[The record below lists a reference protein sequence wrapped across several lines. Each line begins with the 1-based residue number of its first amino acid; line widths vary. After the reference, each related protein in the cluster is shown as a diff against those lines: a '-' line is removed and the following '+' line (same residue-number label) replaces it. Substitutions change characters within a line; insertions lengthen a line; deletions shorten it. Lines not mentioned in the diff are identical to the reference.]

1 MGNGHRERGSERR
14 RVYESNDPGRRER
27 RAGAIIGDVSD
38 LAQEGLNRMRSTGRA
53 AFAVLAAVLAAVV
66 VAGCGGG
73 DEPSTSGG
81 GSGGGASSGA
91 TPIRIAFSTWN
102 GYIGIVIGV
111 KEGLFEK
118 AGVKVDYTIVE
129 DPVQRFN
136 ALKSGSLDA
145 IATTPDTFSRTYANG
160 IETVQVLGLD
170 ASQGGDGIVA
180 EKSVQSVADLKGQK
194 VGVSAGST
202 SQWFLAYVL
211 DQNGLSLD
219 DVEQVDMTSGDAGS
233 AFAAGRI
240 PAAVTWEPWLSK
252 TEKNPDGHVLVSSE
266 KYPTIITDQVAF
278 TPDFIKQHPDSV
290 RRFIKGYQAAVD
302 FLHSNEDQAFEDVAD
317 YLGQTPDEIKAT
329 LKTVPVWGV
338 KESQDYYGTKDDPG
352 PIYDIFKKS
361 GEFWKGLGE
370 IDSVPDPKGAID
382 PSFVQ
387 QAAG

>member
-1 MGNGHRERGSERR
+1 
-14 RVYESNDPGRRER
+14 VYESNDPGGP
-27 RAGAIIGDVSD
+27 APPAPAATGARKSRG
-38 LAQEGLNRMRSTGRA
+38 AA
-53 AFAVLAAVLAAVV
+53 AFALLAVLLALLA
-66 VAGCGGG
+66 AGCGGDG
-73 DEPSTSGG
+73 DNASNEAQS
-81 GSGGGASSGA
+81 GGASSGA
-91 TPIRIAFSTWN
+91 KPIRIAFSTWN

-118 AGVKVDYTIVE
+118 AGVKVDYTVVE

-160 IETVQVLGLD
+160 IKTVQVLGLD
-170 ASQGGDGIVA
+170 ASVGGDGIVTKNSIA
-180 EKSVQSVADLKGQK
+180 SIPALKGQQ

-211 DQNGLSLD
+211 DQNGLSLN
-219 DVEQVDMTSGDAGS
+219 DVKQVDMTSGDAGS

-252 TEKNPDGHVLVSSE
+252 AQKNPDGHVLVSTQ

-278 TPDFIKQHPDSV
+278 APDFLKQHPDSV
-290 RRFIKGYQAAVD
+290 RAFVKGYEAAVN
-302 FLHSNEDQAFEDVAD
+302 FLHTNQDKAFEDVAD
-317 YLGQTPDEIKAT
+317 YLGQSPDEIKAT
-329 LKTVPVWGV
+329 MKTVPIWGLA
-338 KESQDYYGTKDDPG
+338 ESRKYYGTKAAPG

-361 GEFWKGLGE
+361 GEFWKSLGE
-370 IDSVPDPKGAID
+370 TKTVADAKAAID

-387 QAAG
+387 QAGG

>member
-1 MGNGHRERGSERR
+1 MFENVVSMRR
-14 RVYESNDPGRRER
+14 RAPAS
-27 RAGAIIGDVSD
+27 A
-38 LAQEGLNRMRSTGRA
+38 L
-53 AFAVLAAVLAAVV
+53 LAALLAALV

-73 DEPSTSGG
+73 DDTAGNGG
-81 GSGGGASSGA
+81 GSSGTSSGA
-91 TPIRIAFSTWN
+91 TPIRMAFSTWN

-170 ASQGGDGIVA
+170 ASEGGDGIVA
-180 EKSVQSVADLKGQK
+180 ENSVQSVADLKGQK

-252 TEKNPDGHVLVSSE
+252 TEKNPDGHVVVSSE

-278 TPDFIKQHPDSV
+278 APDFVKQHPDSV

-302 FLHSNEDQAFEDVAD
+302 FLHSNEDEALNDLTD
-317 YLGQTPDEIKAT
+317 YLGQSPDEIKAT
-329 LKTVPVWGV
+329 METVPIWGI
-338 KESQDYYGTKDDPG
+338 KESQDYYGTKDSPG

-361 GEFWKGLGE
+361 AEFWKGLGE
-370 IDSVPDPKGAID
+370 IESIPDPNGAID

-387 QAAG
+387 EAAG

>member
-1 MGNGHRERGSERR
+1 VYGFAHRER
-14 RVYESNDPGRRER
+14 
-27 RAGAIIGDVSD
+27 
-38 LAQEGLNRMRSTGRA
+38 RSKRWSRSA
-53 AFAVLAAVLAAVV
+53 AAALLIAVLAALV
-66 VAGCGGG
+66 VAGCG
-73 DEPSTSGG
+73 DDDDTSPTGG
-81 GSGGGASSGA
+81 GSGSASSKA
-91 TPIRIAFSTWN
+91 APIRIAFSTWN

-118 AGVKVDYTIVE
+118 AGVKVDYTVVE

-136 ALKSGSLDA
+136 ALKSGDLDA
-145 IATTPDTFSRTYANG
+145 IATTPDTFSRTYAKG
-160 IETVQVLGLD
+160 IESVQVLGLD
-170 ASQGGDGIVA
+170 ASVGGDGIVA
-180 EKSVQSVADLKGQK
+180 ENDVQSVPDLQGKQ

-219 DVEQVDMTSGDAGS
+219 DVKQVDMTSGDAGS

-252 TEKNPDGHVLVSSE
+252 AQKNPDGHVVVSTE

-302 FLHSNEDQAFEDVAD
+302 FLHSDKDKAFEDVAD
-317 YLGQTPDEIKAT
+317 YLGQSPDEIEAT
-329 LKTVPVWGV
+329 LKTVPIWGV
-338 KESQDYYGTKDDPG
+338 KESQDYYGTKASPG
-352 PIYDIFKKS
+352 PIYAIFKKS
-361 GEFWKGLGE
+361 AEFWKGLGE
-370 IDSVPDPKGAID
+370 IETMPDPNGAID

-387 QAAG
+387 QASG

>member
-1 MGNGHRERGSERR
+1 VYGFAHKERR
-14 RVYESNDPGRRER
+14 STRRR
-27 RAGAIIGDVSD
+27 RS
-38 LAQEGLNRMRSTGRA
+38 A
-53 AFAVLAAVLAAVV
+53 AAALLIALLAALV
-66 VAGCGGG
+66 VAGCGG
-73 DEPSTSGG
+73 DDTPATGG
-81 GSGGGASSGA
+81 GGGGASSDA
-91 TPIRIAFSTWN
+91 APIRIAFSTWN

-118 AGVKVDYTIVE
+118 AGVKVDYTVVE

-145 IATTPDTFSRTYANG
+145 IATTPDTFSRTYAKG
-160 IETVQVLGLD
+160 IESVQVLGLD
-170 ASQGGDGIVA
+170 ASVGGDGIVA
-180 EKSVQSVADLKGQK
+180 ENDVQSVDDLRGKQ

-211 DQNGLSLD
+211 DQDGLSLD
-219 DVEQVDMTSGDAGS
+219 DVKQVDMTSGDAGS

-252 TEKNPDGHVLVSSE
+252 AQKNPDGHVVVSTE

-302 FLHSNEDQAFEDVAD
+302 FLHSNKDKAFEDVAD
-317 YLGQTPDEIKAT
+317 YLGQSPDEIEAT
-329 LKTVPVWGV
+329 LKTVPIWGV
-338 KESQDYYGTKDDPG
+338 NESQDYYGTKDNPG

-361 GEFWKGLGE
+361 AEFWKGLGE
-370 IDSVPDPKGAID
+370 IKTMPDPNGAID

-387 QAAG
+387 QASG

>member
-1 MGNGHRERGSERR
+1 VYGFAHRERRSKRWNRR
-14 RVYESNDPGRRER
+14 P
-27 RAGAIIGDVSD
+27 
-38 LAQEGLNRMRSTGRA
+38 A
-53 AFAVLAAVLAAVV
+53 AALLIAVLAALV
-66 VAGCGGG
+66 VAGCGG
-73 DEPSTSGG
+73 DDDTSPTGG
-81 GSGGGASSGA
+81 GSGGASSKA
-91 TPIRIAFSTWN
+91 APIRIAFSTWN

-118 AGVKVDYTIVE
+118 AGVKVSYTVVE

-136 ALKSGSLDA
+136 ALKGGSLDA
-145 IATTPDTFSRTYANG
+145 IATTPDTFSRTYAKG

-170 ASQGGDGIVA
+170 ASVGGDGIVA
-180 EKSVQSVADLKGQK
+180 ENDVQAVADLKGKQ

-219 DVEQVDMTSGDAGS
+219 DVKQVDMTSGDAGS

-252 TEKNPDGHVLVSSE
+252 AQKNPDGHVVVSTE

-302 FLHSNEDQAFEDVAD
+302 FLHSDQDKAFEDVAD
-317 YLGQTPDEIKAT
+317 YLGQSPEEIEAT
-329 LKTVPVWGV
+329 LKTVPIWGV
-338 KESQDYYGTKDDPG
+338 KESQDYYGTKDKPG
-352 PIYDIFKKS
+352 PIYDIFNKS
-361 GEFWKGLGE
+361 AEFWKGLGE
-370 IDSVPDPKGAID
+370 IDSIPDPKGAID
-382 PSFVQ
+382 PSFIQ
-387 QAAG
+387 QSSG